1 MVLDPLALPP
11 DIVGANLREV
21 TDQILALELAIT

>member
-11 DIVGANLREV
+11 DIVGATMREV
-21 TDQILALELAIT
+21 VDQILALDLATT